1 MPNKRGEEVNKDSI
15 KKKEK
20 RERSKSRMQSAMLRS
35 GGGSGGGSGGSGGL
49 SSFAVSAMRGN
60 VDSFGTEGG
69 GGDGGTPQT
78 LLNLQDAAGGFA
90 QRAPGLSPATQE
102 LLRPAAKSNLK
113 ARLL

>member
-15 KKKEK
+15 KKKEE

-35 GGGSGGGSGGSGGL
+35 GGGGGL

-102 LLRPAAKSNLK
+102 LLRPTAKSNLK